1 MTVTRFIK
9 KCDEFMICSEI
20 GKSGDIFVDL
30 AEENKTLYQIIL
42 KGSGRAAR
50 FFDTNYKEFNA
61 QTETLIDKRKYL
73 GCNMIYEAY
82 EDYHTFG
89 FNFLD
94 PKIDWGAR
102 LITESFTGD
111 DKSWLICF
119 DGRPVINGVEIQRM
133 DYAKLESKWYDVN
146 INNAIVG
153 VFNKT

>member
-1 MTVTRFIK
+1 
-9 KCDEFMICSEI
+9 
-20 GKSGDIFVDL
+20 
-30 AEENKTLYQIIL
+30 
-42 KGSGRAAR
+42 
-50 FFDTNYKEFNA
+50 
-61 QTETLIDKRKYL
+61 
-73 GCNMIYEAY
+73 MIYEAY

-153 VFNKT
+153 VFSKT